1 MKSNMYSVNLKM
13 KRNRYTVNLQMK
25 SNMYTVNL
33 QIRSNSGLNVMLKNF
48 WAYLT
53 KSLSGFFWESMSTAN
68 PVEAMT
74 SSV

>member
-1 MKSNMYSVNLKM
+1 MKSKI
-13 KRNRYTVNLQMK
+13 YTVNLQMK